1 MDDLDHYA
9 ENGEQYA
16 GQDHFLQVHTP
27 IPELDE
33 EKEGNITRTGTSSS
47 TATGSNTT
55 PETSEAK
62 SRPPLEQPS
71 DIDNLHRHT
80 STLSRIHT
88 QRSQHSHTV
97 GSIFRSR
104 SSRSR
109 PLPAFGAGKPYPP
122 PLGSQEDY
130 VVEFDGP
137 DDPLH
142 AQNWAVR
149 KKIFTAAMLGFTTM
163 TAAFASSIFSTATRE
178 ISEKFAVGSVVA
190 TLGTSLYV
198 LGFATGPILW
208 APFSELKGRRLPL
221 VIASFGFSMFEIAC
235 ATGKD
240 LQTVLICRFF
250 SGFFG
255 ACPITVS
262 SIWLPLTIERR
273 H

>member
-1 MDDLDHYA
+1 MDDQDRYV
-9 ENGEQYA
+9 EKGEQYA
-16 GQDHFLQVHTP
+16 SQDRFLQTHTP

-33 EKEGNITRTGTSSS
+33 EKDGNITRTGTSSS
-47 TATGSNTT
+47 TATGSNTS
-55 PETSEAK
+55 PDASEPK
-62 SRPPLEQPS
+62 SRPVPQQPS
-71 DIDNLHRHT
+71 DVENLHRHT

-221 VIASFGFSMFEIAC
+221 VIASFGFSVFEIAC

>member
-62 SRPPLEQPS
+62 PRPPLEQPS

-104 SSRSR
+104 
-109 PLPAFGAGKPYPP
+109 
-122 PLGSQEDY
+122 
-130 VVEFDGP
+130 
-137 DDPLH
+137 
-142 AQNWAVR
+142 
-149 KKIFTAAMLGFTTM
+149 
-163 TAAFASSIFSTATRE
+163 
-178 ISEKFAVGSVVA
+178 
-190 TLGTSLYV
+190 
-198 LGFATGPILW
+198 
-208 APFSELKGRRLPL
+208 
-221 VIASFGFSMFEIAC
+221 
-235 ATGKD
+235 
-240 LQTVLICRFF
+240 
-250 SGFFG
+250 
-255 ACPITVS
+255 
-262 SIWLPLTIERR
+262 
-273 H
+273 